1 MPVFL
6 ISFTTGGNGGM
17 IATMTLMLTQIGL
30 PLEAIGSMTITDIF
44 VVNVSGVISAI
55 IRDCDLIDVSHRIS
69 FEGKSA

>member
-30 PLEAIGSMTITDIF
+30 PLEARL
-44 VVNVSGVISAI
+44 V
-55 IRDCDLIDVSHRIS
+55 L
-69 FEGKSA
+69 